1 MKKIITLAL
10 IAAIITANTSV
21 FAAPV
26 PRECAPYGTDEAAI
40 MITEN
45 LISPI
50 LDSVANGEGYGS
62 ASANTAIRKAVILNQ
77 TNGYGY
83 ALLSAISQNA
93 RNGGENQ
100 AYHLI
105 QSFKQGE
112 VTPEQCHE
120 IGKKFVDEV
129 LGGKYEYVIATH
141 TNCGHY
147 HNHIIFNAVS
157 FKDYKRYKSD
167 KKSYFR
173 IREISDKICAEYGL
187 NIIEPNKNNRNYEHK
202 KTYIS
207 NKYRI
212 KKAIDECI
220 LYAADYE
227 DFIRQMQSRNY
238 IVRQDEWL
246 WFRDSSN
253 KRFTKTDTIGK
264 AYSRDNIERRI
275 KGIYHPTT
283 VDLLIDIENNIKC
296 QQSKGYEH
304 WAKIHNL
311 KLAAKTL
318 NILQECGLLNY
329 DNLSK
334 RVSEKSDKLK
344 SIQDKIKSDKQR
356 INELDTIMKNMNT
369 YRKLKPIYEEYSN
382 KNSLM
387 KNGFYNKHKQEIDLF
402 QRVANKMKQYKNK
415 SDKLPSVK
423 QLEAE
428 QQKLQTDITKLSE
441 QFIAIKSERDELAV
455 LKQNVDMFLKKTSK
469 LQQETQPK
477 KKPSILKKLAEYQ
490 DSAKQQN
497 EQHKHHRDNNPE
509 L

>member
-1 MKKIITLAL
+1 MAITKIHAVKHTVGKSITYIGNDLK
-10 IAAIITANTSV
+10 
-21 FAAPV
+21 
-26 PRECAPYGTDEAAI
+26 
-40 MITEN
+40 TEN
-45 LISPI
+45 GEYISTFGC
-50 LDSVANGEGYGS
+50 AYE
-62 ASANTAIRKAVILNQ
+62 TAELEFELTAQ
-77 TNGYGY
+77 
-83 ALLSAISQNA
+83 QA
-93 RNGGENQ
+93 RYDGGKNQ

-112 VTPEQCHE
+112 VTPEQCHD
-120 IGKKFVDEV
+120 IGKKLADEV

-157 FKDYKRYKSD
+157 FKDHKRYKSD
-167 KKSYFR
+167 KKSYYR

-187 NIIEPNKNNRNYEHK
+187 NVIEESKHRNSYEHK

-227 DFIRQMQSRNY
+227 DFIQQMQSRNY

-264 AYSRDNIERRI
+264 SYSKDNIERRI
-275 KGIYHPTT
+275 KGIYRPTT
-283 VDLLIDIENNIKC
+283 VDLLIDIEHNIKC

-304 WAKIHNL
+304 WAKIYNL

-318 NILQECGLLNY
+318 IILQEKGLLNY
-329 DNLSK
+329 KDLSK

-344 SIQDKIKSDKQR
+344 SLQDKIKSDKQR
-356 INELDTIMKNMNT
+356 ISEIDIVMKNLNT
-369 YRKLKPIYEEYSN
+369 YHKLKPIYEEYSN
-382 KNSLM
+382 KNPLM
-387 KNGFYNKHKQEIDLF
+387 KNSFYNKHKQEIDLF
-402 QRVANKMKQYKNK
+402 QRVANELK
-415 SDKLPSVK
+415 SHRTANNKLPNIK
-423 QLEAE
+423 NLEAE

-441 QFIAIKSERDELAV
+441 QFTAIKSERAELSA
-455 LKQNVDMFLKKTSK
+455 LKQNVDMFLKKTPEP
-469 LQQETQPK
+469 QQDTQTK

>member
-1 MKKIITLAL
+1 MAITKIHAVKHTVGKSITY
-10 IAAIITANTSV
+10 IGND
-21 FAAPV
+21 FK
-26 PRECAPYGTDEAAI
+26 
-40 MITEN
+40 TEN
-45 LISPI
+45 GEYISTFGC
-50 LDSVANGEGYGS
+50 AYE
-62 ASANTAIRKAVILNQ
+62 TAELEFKLTAQ
-77 TNGYGY
+77 
-83 ALLSAISQNA
+83 QA
-93 RNGGENQ
+93 RYDGGENQ

-112 VTPEQCHE
+112 VTAKQCHE

-157 FKDYKRYKSD
+157 FKDHKRYKSD
-167 KKSYFR
+167 KKSYYR

-275 KGIYHPTT
+275 KGIYRPTT

-296 QQSKGYEH
+296 QQSKGYEQ

-311 KLAAKTL
+311 KLAANTL
-318 NILQECGLLNY
+318 VILQEKGLLNY
-329 DNLSK
+329 KDLSK

-344 SIQDKIKSDKQR
+344 AIQDKIKSDKQR
-356 INELDTIMKNMNT
+356 ISELDTVMKNLNT
-369 YRKLKPIYEEYSN
+369 YRQLKPIYDEYAK
-382 KNSLM
+382 KNPLM
-387 KNGFYNKHKQEIDLF
+387 KNSFYNKHKQEIDLF
-402 QRVANKMKQYKNK
+402 QRM
-415 SDKLPSVK
+415 L
-423 QLEAE
+423 
-428 QQKLQTDITKLSE
+428 
-441 QFIAIKSERDELAV
+441 
-455 LKQNVDMFLKKTSK
+455 
-469 LQQETQPK
+469 
-477 KKPSILKKLAEYQ
+477 
-490 DSAKQQN
+490 
-497 EQHKHHRDNNPE
+497 
-509 L
+509 

>member
-1 MKKIITLAL
+1 MAITKIHAVKHTVGKSITYIGNDLK
-10 IAAIITANTSV
+10 
-21 FAAPV
+21 
-26 PRECAPYGTDEAAI
+26 
-40 MITEN
+40 TEN
-45 LISPI
+45 GEYISTFGC
-50 LDSVANGEGYGS
+50 AYE
-62 ASANTAIRKAVILNQ
+62 TAELEF
-77 TNGYGY
+77 
-83 ALLSAISQNA
+83 ALTAQNA

-112 VTPEQCHE
+112 VTPEQCRE
-120 IGKKFVDEV
+120 IGKKFADEV

-157 FKDYKRYKSD
+157 FKDHKRYKSD
-167 KKSYFR
+167 KKSYYR

-187 NIIEPNKNNRNYEHK
+187 NIIEPNKSSRNYEHK

-220 LYAADYE
+220 LYSVDYK
-227 DFIRQMQSRNY
+227 DFLRRMSDKNY
-238 IVRQDEWL
+238 EVRQDEFL
-246 WFRDSSN
+246 WFRDKNN

-264 AYSRDNIERRI
+264 AYSRGNIERRI
-275 KGIYHPTT
+275 KGICRPTT
-283 VDLLIDIENNIKC
+283 VDLLIDIEHNIKC

-318 NILQECGLLNY
+318 NILQERGLLNY

-344 SIQDKIKSDKQR
+344 AIQDKIKSDKQR
-356 INELDTIMKNMNT
+356 INELDTVMKNLNT
-369 YRKLKPIYEEYSN
+369 YRKFKPIYEEYTQ

-387 KNGFYNKHKQEIDLF
+387 KNSFYNKHKQEIDLF
-402 QRVANKMKQYKNK
+402 QRVANELK
-415 SDKLPSVK
+415 SYRTANNKLPNIK
-423 QLEAE
+423 NLEAE

-441 QFIAIKSERDELAV
+441 QFTAIKSERAELEV
-455 LKQNVDMFLKKTSK
+455 LKQNVDMFLKKTPE

>member
-1 MKKIITLAL
+1 MAITKIHAVKHTVGKSITYIGNDLK
-10 IAAIITANTSV
+10 
-21 FAAPV
+21 
-26 PRECAPYGTDEAAI
+26 
-40 MITEN
+40 TEN
-45 LISPI
+45 GEYISTFGC
-50 LDSVANGEGYGS
+50 VYE
-62 ASANTAIRKAVILNQ
+62 TAELEFKLTAQ
-77 TNGYGY
+77 
-83 ALLSAISQNA
+83 QA
-93 RNGGENQ
+93 RYDGGENQ

-120 IGKKFVDEV
+120 IGKKFADEV

-157 FKDYKRYKSD
+157 FKDHKRYKSD
-167 KKSYFR
+167 KKSYYR

-187 NIIEPNKNNRNYEHK
+187 NIIEPNKNNGNYEHK

-207 NKYRI
+207 NKYRV

-227 DFIRQMQSRNY
+227 DFIWQMQSRNY
-238 IVRQDEWL
+238 MVRQDEFL
-246 WFRDSSN
+246 WFRDKNN

-264 AYSRDNIERRI
+264 AYSRNNIEKRI
-275 KGIYHPTT
+275 KGIYRPTT
-283 VDLLIDIENNIKC
+283 VDLIIDIEHNIKC

-318 NILQECGLLNY
+318 VILQEKGLLNY
-329 DNLSK
+329 DDLFK
-334 RVSEKSDKLK
+334 QVSEKSDKLK
-344 SIQDKIKSDKQR
+344 SIQDKVKSDKQR
-356 INELDTIMKNMNT
+356 ISEIDTVMKNLNT
-369 YRKLKPIYEEYSN
+369 YRKLKPIYEEYVQ

-387 KNGFYNKHKQEIDLF
+387 KNSFYNKHKQEIDLF
-402 QRVANKMKQYKNK
+402 RRVANELK
-415 SDKLPSVK
+415 SHRTVNNKLPNIK
-423 QLEAE
+423 DLEAE

-441 QFIAIKSERDELAV
+441 QFTAIKSERAEFET
-455 LKQNVDMFLKKTSK
+455 LKQNVDMFLKKTPE

-477 KKPSILKKLAEYQ
+477 EKPSILKKLAEYKECE
-490 DSAKQQN
+490 KQQDT
-497 EQHKHHRDNNPE
+497 QHKSQHHRDNPE

>member
-1 MKKIITLAL
+1 MYSI
-10 IAAIITANTSV
+10 
-21 FAAPV
+21 
-26 PRECAPYGTDEAAI
+26 EA
-40 MITEN
+40 
-45 LISPI
+45 
-50 LDSVANGEGYGS
+50 
-62 ASANTAIRKAVILNQ
+62 
-77 TNGYGY
+77 
-83 ALLSAISQNA
+83 
-93 RNGGENQ
+93 
-100 AYHLI
+100 
-105 QSFKQGE
+105 
-112 VTPEQCHE
+112 
-120 IGKKFVDEV
+120 
-129 LGGKYEYVIATH
+129 
-141 TNCGHY
+141 
-147 HNHIIFNAVS
+147 
-157 FKDYKRYKSD
+157 
-167 KKSYFR
+167 
-173 IREISDKICAEYGL
+173 
-187 NIIEPNKNNRNYEHK
+187 
-202 KTYIS
+202 
-207 NKYRI
+207 
-212 KKAIDECI
+212 
-220 LYAADYE
+220 
-227 DFIRQMQSRNY
+227 
-238 IVRQDEWL
+238 
-246 WFRDSSN
+246 
-253 KRFTKTDTIGK
+253 
-264 AYSRDNIERRI
+264 
-275 KGIYHPTT
+275 
-283 VDLLIDIENNIKC
+283 
-296 QQSKGYEH
+296 
-304 WAKIHNL
+304 
-311 KLAAKTL
+311 L

-441 QFIAIKSERDELAV
+441 QFIATKSERAELAV

-490 DSAKQQN
+490 DRAKQQN